1 MSVHNDA
8 QATTPAWTDERLEI
22 IIGNLLRIGVAT
34 SAVVVLAGGILYLAK
49 YGSLPVDYR
58 SFHGEPREL
67 RSISGIIRVVRAGH
81 PTAIIQFGLL
91 LLIATPVAR
100 VIFSAF
106 GFLRERDYRYVFI
119 ALIVLS
125 VLLYSI
131 LKSG

>member
-1 MSVHNDA
+1 MPVLSGA
-8 QATTPAWTDERLEI
+8 QPSTWTDDRLEI
-22 IIGNLLRIGVAT
+22 VIGNLLRIGVTIA
-34 SAVVVLAGGILYLAK
+34 AVVVLAGGILYLAK
-49 YGSLPVDYR
+49 HGSLPVDYG

-67 RSISGIIRVVRAGH
+67 RSISGIIRAAPSGNPR
-81 PTAIIQFGLL
+81 AIIQLGLL

-106 GFLRERDYRYVFI
+106 GFLRERDYRYVLI
-119 ALIVLS
+119 TLIVLG